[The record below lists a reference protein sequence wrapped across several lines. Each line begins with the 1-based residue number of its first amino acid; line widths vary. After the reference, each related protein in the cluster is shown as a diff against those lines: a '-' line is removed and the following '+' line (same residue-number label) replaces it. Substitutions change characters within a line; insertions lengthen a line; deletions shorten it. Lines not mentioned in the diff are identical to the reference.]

1 MSERQEVD
9 SSQRLGRT
17 DDELLALA
25 WSMSGFVCAP
35 VTGVALA
42 RGVRLLCARIR
53 RSIEI
58 KRLERD
64 FARPACSRLAGNSTT
79 KGTM

>member
-1 MSERQEVD
+1 MSDHQQVD
-9 SSQRLGRT
+9 SSQRPART
-17 DDELLALA
+17 DDEMLSLA

-35 VTGVALA
+35 ATGVALA

-58 KRLERD
+58 TRLERD